1 MYNARG
7 GSKFE
12 YFLYICIN
20 HAYVYKNKYMKRK
33 LSLNQE
39 SQKKQTIVIS
49 KVATEA

>member
-20 HAYVYKNKYMKRK
+20 HAYVYKNKYMKKKALFKPRITK
-33 LSLNQE
+33 KADNRNLE
-39 SQKKQTIVIS
+39 SCN
-49 KVATEA
+49 